1 MAYPPPILSF
11 YRKLITI
18 LPKNLLKS
26 VSKNLYIA
34 FTQITQ
40 ILIMFYHIFLIIL
53 SAIDTALSLDM
64 QYFIF
69 LWYNY
74 QNQEINIDP
83 KSNPASTLD

>member
-1 MAYPPPILSF
+1 MAYPFPPILSF

-18 LPKNLLKS
+18 LPKNVKS
-26 VSKNLYIA
+26 VSKNLHIA

-69 LWYNY
+69 PWYSY

-83 KSNPASTLD
+83 KSNPVSTLD

>member
-1 MAYPPPILSF
+1 MVYPFPPILSF

-18 LPKNLLKS
+18 LPKNLKS

-34 FTQITQ
+34 FTKITQ
-40 ILIMFYHIFLIIL
+40 ILIMFYHISLITL

-69 LWYNY
+69 PWYNY

-83 KSNPASTLD
+83 KSNPVSTLD